1 MNVMKNLLVLMFM
14 LLGVTAF
21 SQSSKYVIIKKYKDG
36 KLISQTAIAKPKPD
50 TVVVY
55 KPTFVEVVKE
65 IPVEVEKVVTKE
77 VEVEKVVEKVVEKEV
92 PVEVVKEIEVP
103 VEKVVVKEVE
113 APKTYKLYAGPHVMY
128 SVHRTGTMLN
138 LMGAGGSLL
147 FKNKVDD
154 IFHIGGGFLNN
165 TRTSASDKLPTP
177 YIMGGW
183 YIKVGER

>member
-1 MNVMKNLLVLMFM
+1 MFV
-14 LLGVTAF
+14 LLGVTAY
-21 SQSSKYVIIKKYKDG
+21 SQNAQYIRVKAYKNGEVIKQYVLKPQIIH
-36 KLISQTAIAKPKPD
+36 D
-50 TVVVY
+50 TVYVD
-55 KPTFVEVVKE
+55 KTELVEVVKE
-65 IPVEVEKVVTKE
+65 IRVPVEVEKIITKE
-77 VEVEKVVEKVVEKEV
+77 VEVEKIVEKVVEKEV
-92 PVEVVKEIEVP
+92 PVEVIKEVEVP
-103 VEKVVVKEVE
+103 VEKLVIKEVE

-154 IFHIGGGFLNN
+154 IFHVGGGFLNN